1 MKNLSIFTV
10 SLLMLC
16 TFGCNN
22 PKYDATDGTDMKDSL
37 INDVI
42 IESFEF
48 LIADTIINPRLACLM
63 DTLYRYTQK
72 KVPINDIHSYLKWM
86 KEFRNQASS
95 YYKETHKS
103 DSISDFAMAD
113 SIIAEMGAL
122 CKLNKDGSTAGIVTQ
137 NNAELSMLVFEQF
150 NEYEKLK
157 SICKTEKEKEELL
170 AEFTE
175 WLRLQNL
182 FNEIFANCVDLHY
195 WGGTGSGPLCT
206 QGELQ
211 IWKAHTNLYKKEYSL
226 FKNRIS
232 QLEGDGTFLIPSRN
246 LLIDCCNK
254 ALDESYCPDDSEYM
268 FEKGARYE
276 ALYTKTKSLLK
287 KLPEHID
294 AWCISSE
301 RWANQT
307 SPDWLYRSNSHLTSE
322 VLIKL
327 AHIISSVE

>member
-48 LIADTIINPRLACLM
+48 LTADTIINPRLACLM

-137 NNAELSMLVFEQF
+137 NNAELSMLVF
-150 NEYEKLK
+150 NSSMNMRSLK
-157 SICKTEKEKEELL
+157 AFVKQRKKKKN
-170 AEFTE
+170 F
-175 WLRLQNL
+175 WL
-182 FNEIFANCVDLHY
+182 
-195 WGGTGSGPLCT
+195 
-206 QGELQ
+206 
-211 IWKAHTNLYKKEYSL
+211 
-226 FKNRIS
+226 
-232 QLEGDGTFLIPSRN
+232 N
-246 LLIDCCNK
+246 LLN
-254 ALDESYCPDDSEYM
+254 
-268 FEKGARYE
+268 G
-276 ALYTKTKSLLK
+276 
-287 KLPEHID
+287 
-294 AWCISSE
+294 
-301 RWANQT
+301 
-307 SPDWLYRSNSHLTSE
+307 
-322 VLIKL
+322 
-327 AHIISSVE
+327 

>member
-1 MKNLSIFTV
+1 
-10 SLLMLC
+10 MLC

-22 PKYDATDGTDMKDSL
+22 PKYAATDRTDMKDSL
-37 INDVI
+37 INDLN
-42 IESFEF
+42 IESLEF
-48 LIADTIINPRLACLM
+48 LTVDTIINPRLAYLM
-63 DTLYRYTQK
+63 DTLYRYAQK

-86 KEFRNQASS
+86 KEFRDKISK

-113 SIIAEMGAL
+113 SIIAEMDAL
-122 CKLNKDGSTAGIVTQ
+122 CELNKDVSTAGVVTK
-137 NNAELSMLVFEQF
+137 NNAELSILVFEQF
-150 NEYEKLK
+150 NEYEKLN
-157 SICKTEKEKEELL
+157 SVCKTEKEKEAIL

-182 FNEIFANCVDLHY
+182 FNEILINCVDLRY
-195 WGGTGSGPLCT
+195 WGGTGSGPLRT
-206 QGELQ
+206 KGELQ
-211 IWKAHTNLYKKEYSL
+211 IWEAHAGLYKKEYSL
-226 FKNRIS
+226 FKNEIN
-232 QLEGDGTFLIPSRN
+232 QLEGDGSFLIPSRN
-246 LLIDCCNK
+246 LLINSCK
-254 ALDESYCPDDSEYM
+254 EALDESYCSDDSEYM

-276 ALYTKTKSLLK
+276 TLYTKTKSLLK

-294 AWCISSE
+294 AWCKSRQ

-307 SPDWLYRSNSHLTSE
+307 SPDWLYRSNSRLTSE